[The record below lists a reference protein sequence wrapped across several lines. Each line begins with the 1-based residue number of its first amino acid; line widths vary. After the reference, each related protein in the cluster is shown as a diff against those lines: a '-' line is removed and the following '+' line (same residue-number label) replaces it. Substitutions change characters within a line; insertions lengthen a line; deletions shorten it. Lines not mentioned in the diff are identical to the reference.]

1 MLSGE
6 LPYEDKKHEIIG
18 IAFIRDPVDRIISMF
33 RHQINPSYKGGFA
46 KQQNFNDFIN
56 DALVKGD
63 SPLLGNGQTNILGG
77 SADESGLEKIE
88 DRIKA
93 GHLILLKSDRFDESC
108 ILLEKLFPS
117 DFTNCAYI
125 RYNVSKTKQN
135 VSPEQRAK
143 IKKYMYYD
151 FRLLK
156 IAENY
161 MDRSLAEYFS
171 EKSEIDNYMKDFK
184 KRCRVHKNKQ
194 RIYYLLKLIE
204 RKLYKIID

>member
-125 RYNVSKTKQN
+125 RLTFQKQSKTYHQSK
-135 VSPEQRAK
+135 EQK
-143 IKKYMYYD
+143 
-151 FRLLK
+151 LK
-156 IAENY
+156 NICI
-161 MDRSLAEYFS
+161 MTLGF
-171 EKSEIDNYMKDFK
+171 
-184 KRCRVHKNKQ
+184 
-194 RIYYLLKLIE
+194 
-204 RKLYKIID
+204 